1 MQNLTLI
8 SHPLCPY
15 VQRAAIV
22 LAEKKTYFT
31 REEIDL
37 ANKPDW
43 FLSISPMGMTPVLV
57 VNNDPIFE
65 STVICEYLDETLEP
79 RLHPKDPWQRAQHRS
94 WMEFGSS
101 ILNAIGTF
109 YNAKEETALQA
120 AALVIRNKLTLIEN
134 KLDEGPYFSGKDF
147 CIVDAVFG
155 PIFRY
160 FDVFDEIDD
169 FGIFNDLHN
178 MKSWRTAVSQRASV
192 RRAVPE
198 DYPDRLRSFLLA
210 KNSALS
216 QRMCSPQPDYSA

>member
-22 LAEKKTYFT
+22 LAEKKTSFI
-31 REEIDL
+31 RKEIDL

-79 RLHPKDPWQRAQHRS
+79 RLHPEDPLQRAQHRS

-109 YNAKEETALQA
+109 YNAKEEAALQA
-120 AALVIRNKLTLIEN
+120 AALVIRNKLALIEN

-147 CIVDAVFG
+147 CIVDAIFG

-160 FDVFDEIDD
+160 FDVFDEVDD
-169 FGIFNDLHN
+169 FGIFNDLHKI
-178 MKSWRTAVSQRASV
+178 KSWRTAVNQRPSV
-192 RRAVPE
+192 RRAVSE

-216 QRMCSPQPDYSA
+216 QRMRSPHPDNSA